1 MFFFPDIESIFYTRK
16 NGNDNIAVNIYLPC
30 IKTTWGLNI
39 MFCILGASEQGSNK
53 SGNIEMYAPSSFNET
68 VTGETLSSISEK
80 SETYSNGEAT
90 EDFIVSDQLKTYF
103 VLGCSIDF
111 FP

>member
-1 MFFFPDIESIFYTRK
+1 VWY
-16 NGNDNIAVNIYLPC
+16 
-30 IKTTWGLNI
+30 
-39 MFCILGASEQGSNK
+39 ILGASEQGSNK

-90 EDFIVSDQLKTYF
+90 EDFIVSDHLENLF
-103 VLGCSIDF
+103 CFGCFIDF
-111 FP
+111 YYKF